1 MPRQKRR
8 SQTEMLMEEVSEM
21 KKRDSETEEEHES
34 RNTQPQRAK
43 EENKESEERKRT
55 FSDRQKS
62 LEEKKAQQLKE
73 EAERNKIEEE
83 RRIKREAKRKEKKDR
98 EKRESQQ
105 FQNIEEEASRND
117 VSYYGP
123 NFSVHPA
130 LTTSPNL
137 LPSRTSNLS
146 VISDKSSMK
155 PSSIMK
161 PDYDVFSEGMTPER
175 IIGATDELGELCF
188 LVKWKDTDEADF
200 VPAKKAKLHCPQLVI
215 RFYEGII
222 AWK

>member
-8 SQTEMLMEEVSEM
+8 SQAEMLMEEVSVLM
-21 KKRDSETEEEHES
+21 RRDSETEEEHEN
-34 RNTQPQRAK
+34 RIAQYQRSK
-43 EENKESEERKRT
+43 EDNKETEERKRT

-73 EAERNKIEEE
+73 EAERNKVEEE

-98 EKRESQQ
+98 ERRESMQ
-105 FQNIEEEASRND
+105 FQKIEEQRNE

-130 LTTSPNL
+130 LTSPNL
-137 LPSRTSNLS
+137 HPSRTSNLS
-146 VISDKSSMK
+146 VLSDKASMK
-155 PSSIMK
+155 PSPIMK

>member
-8 SQTEMLMEEVSEM
+8 SQAEMLMEEVSVLM
-21 KKRDSETEEEHES
+21 RRDSETEEEHEN
-34 RNTQPQRAK
+34 RIAQYQRSK
-43 EENKESEERKRT
+43 EDNKETEERKRT

-98 EKRESQQ
+98 ERRESMQ
-105 FQNIEEEASRND
+105 FQKIEEQRNE

-130 LTTSPNL
+130 LTSPNIH
-137 LPSRTSNLS
+137 PSRTSNLS
-146 VISDKSSMK
+146 VLSDKSSMK
-155 PSSIMK
+155 PSPIMK

-175 IIGATDELGELCF
+175 IIGATDELGISRTLY
-188 LVKWKDTDEADF
+188 L
-200 VPAKKAKLHCPQLVI
+200 KA
-215 RFYEGII
+215 
-222 AWK
+222 